1 MDRTRVAAPTAALA
15 LMGAVLAAGCA
26 SSMRT
31 EPVPIDPRVLE
42 QVRSADSVD
51 VVVVLVTPS
60 SYYQRDTDRLRNDIR
75 GMQDDV
81 VDRLEP
87 GTFRVRRRFTSVPA
101 MTLTVFSE
109 ETLRTLAL
117 LRHVARVRL
126 DDGSSDVY

>member
-1 MDRTRVAAPTAALA
+1 MDRTRVAAPAAALA

-31 EPVPIDPRVLE
+31 EPVPIDPQVLE

-60 SYYQRDTDRLRNDIR
+60 SYYQRDTGRLRNDIR

-81 VDRLEP
+81 VGRLEP